1 MKTLSPKRK
10 IQKTSRFTRDVKK
23 LPTPVQKEAFITA
36 QQLADDVFHPELSV
50 RHMTGFKGVYRV
62 VVMTDYRMIFSYD
75 SEILYLLRIGHRKE
89 IYRKLEL

>member
-1 MKTLSPKRK
+1 LPKRR
-10 IQKTSRFTRDVKK
+10 IQKTSHFTKDIKK
-23 LPTPVQKEAFITA
+23 LSPSIQKEAFVIA
-36 QQLADDVFHPELSV
+36 QLLTDDIFHPKLNV

-62 VVMTDYRMIFSYD
+62 VVMTDYRMIFSFD

>member
-23 LPTPVQKEAFITA
+23 LPTSVQEEAFSIA
-36 QQLADDVFHPELSV
+36 QQLADDVFHPELNV
-50 RHMTGFKGVYRV
+50 RHMTGFKGICRV
-62 VVMTDYRMIFSYD
+62 VVMIEYRIIFSFD
-75 SEILYLLRIGHRKE
+75 TETLYLLRIGHRKE